1 MQSPGNIHTLPHR
14 RDWNFL
20 RLGGSVRLKNL
31 KKCVKL
37 NWNFQRGG
45 SAVLEKIPSVEEVCI
60 FSGIFAHLNFV
71 CRIKLS
77 LCHLVFKVFTQR
89 SWYNRNAK
97 PRTLFRGECLV
108 TCLRPM
114 KGQVLHSTD
123 LSPICLYNLLSWHFL
138 NSILETTCC
147 LHPWLVVC

>member
-31 KKCVKL
+31 KKCMKL

-45 SAVLEKIPSVEEVCI
+45 SGVLEKIPSVEEVCI
-60 FSGIFAHLNFV
+60 FSEIFAHLNFV

-77 LCHLVFKVFTQR
+77 LCHLVFKR
-89 SWYNRNAK
+89 C
-97 PRTLFRGECLV
+97 LLRGLDIIEMQNQEHYLGGNVWSLV
-108 TCLRPM
+108 
-114 KGQVLHSTD
+114 
-123 LSPICLYNLLSWHFL
+123 
-138 NSILETTCC
+138 
-147 LHPWLVVC
+147 